1 MTAAAV
7 RVSVVVIVTERPDP
21 LAEFYQECA
30 EPLRAGGHQFE
41 FLFVSPTSSGHRL
54 DPLLPLRAAGESI
67 ELFEA
72 AHDPGEA
79 SLLRSVLPHCQ
90 GQVILA
96 LSAYRRVAATAL
108 PMLIEGI
115 DAGAD
120 LVTARRST
128 TGDSRVNRVQRRM
141 THALIHWL
149 VGSAFHDLG
158 SGVRAFRP
166 EMLRDLPLYGEF
178 YRFLPVFAR
187 RDGFRVEELEV
198 PQHAADR
205 RSRVYSPGVYLRR
218 LLDLLAVFFLV
229 RFREKPLRF
238 FGLVGGM
245 VGFLGFVILAVLGVQ
260 RLGGE
265 PLADRP
271 MLLVGALLLVLGAQ
285 GIALGLVGEIIV
297 HAGAARSRVYRLA
310 RRDAR

>member
-1 MTAAAV
+1 MTAEAV

-21 LAEFYQECA
+21 LAEFYQEYA
-30 EPLRAGGHQFE
+30 EPLRAGGHHCE
-41 FLFVSPTSSGHRL
+41 FLFVSPTSDGHRL
-54 DPLLPLRAAGESI
+54 DPLLPLRAAGEPI
-67 ELFEA
+67 TLYEA
-72 AHDPGEA
+72 AHNPGEA
-79 SLLRSVLPHCQ
+79 SLLRSILPHCR

-96 LSAYRRVAATAL
+96 LSAYRRVAAAAL
-108 PMLIEGI
+108 PLLVAGI
-115 DAGAD
+115 DSGAD

-128 TGDSRVNRVQRRM
+128 TGDSLVNRVQRRA
-141 THALIHWL
+141 THALVHWL

-166 EMLRDLPLYGEF
+166 EVLRDLPLYGEF

-198 PQHAADR
+198 SQHAVDR
-205 RSRVYSPGVYLRR
+205 RSRVYAPGVYLRR

-238 FGLVGGM
+238 FGLVGGA
-245 VGFLGFVILAVLGVQ
+245 VGALGVGILAVLGVQ
-260 RLGGE
+260 RLAGH

-271 MLLVGALLLVLGAQ
+271 MLLVGAILLVLGAQ
-285 GIALGLVGEIIV
+285 GVALGLIGEIIV

-310 RRDAR
+310 RRDPR